1 MSRVPTLRRKIL
13 LPIALLSVVA
23 VLALGIQ
30 TDVIGVHWLAFV
42 LWALAG
48 ERV

>member
-1 MSRVPTLRRKIL
+1 MRIL
-13 LPIALLSVVA
+13 PRAPWLGAALVA

>member
-1 MSRVPTLRRKIL
+1 MTIARRIL
-13 LPIALLSVVA
+13 WLAGAAPLVL
-23 VLALGIQ
+23 LALGIQ

-48 ERV
+48 ERA